1 MDSSKDHFESQ
12 QPAAGAMQDYQSLR
26 ENTTASVGELR
37 EFLGRLKGRSPQE
50 VMGIVAQSSLVRGIS
65 IATAGTLILLCAFT
79 IGPWALADEQQAE
92 QTAQNDQPTEEN
104 QNDQQPAVAA
114 DQSASD
120 SDTNKPDVER
130 AAAAMG
136 IDKTETAPPDRN
148 PLDNKLDNLLDGIE

>member
-65 IATAGTLILLCAFT
+65 IATAGTLILLC
-79 IGPWALADEQQAE
+79 G
-92 QTAQNDQPTEEN
+92 
-104 QNDQQPAVAA
+104 V
-114 DQSASD
+114 
-120 SDTNKPDVER
+120 
-130 AAAAMG
+130 
-136 IDKTETAPPDRN
+136 
-148 PLDNKLDNLLDGIE
+148 

>member
-1 MDSSKDHFESQ
+1 MESSKDHFESQ
-12 QPAAGAMQDYQSLR
+12 QPSAGAMQDYQALR
-26 ENTTASVGELR
+26 ENTAASVGELR

-79 IGPWALADEQQAE
+79 IGPWALADEQQTE
-92 QTAQNDQPTEEN
+92 QTAQNN
-104 QNDQQPAVAA
+104 QSPSDDESDQQPVAAA
-114 DQSASD
+114 DQEATA
-120 SDTNKPDVER
+120 SDTNEPDVER